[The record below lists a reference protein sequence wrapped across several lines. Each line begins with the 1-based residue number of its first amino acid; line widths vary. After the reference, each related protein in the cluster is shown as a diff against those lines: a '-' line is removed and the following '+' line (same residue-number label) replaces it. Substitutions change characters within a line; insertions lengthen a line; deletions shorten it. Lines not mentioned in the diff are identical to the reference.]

1 MKNEKLIQRLSVS
14 LGVTPELYRV
24 WRSRKSVP
32 VAYHLEMYK
41 AANAIGIELGDDDFV
56 WEDEK

>member
-41 AANAIGIELGDDDFV
+41 AAHAIGIELLDEDFV
-56 WEDEK
+56 WSDDE